1 MGFLHL
7 GKMTLS
13 SVFTKPETRLYPIE
27 KREPFERTKGTVV
40 CDVEKCIFCGACVR
54 NCPTAAI
61 KVSKEQRTWAINPY
75 DCIQCA
81 NCVMTC
87 PPKCLDMDGTYP
99 KAAVTKQVYLY
110 HAHPLSIE
118 EKEEIAR
125 QERERQEKIAKA
137 KAAAAAKKKAE
148 AEAKA
153 KAEAEAAAA
162 ADAAPAPE
170 AKEPSQQ
177 SAEGQTNA
185 E

>member
-99 KAAVTKQVYLY
+99 KAAVAKQVYLY

-137 KAAAAAKKKAE
+137 KAK
-148 AEAKA
+148 
-153 KAEAEAAAA
+153 AEAAAA